1 MNKVIKWSLAAF
13 SCAALLAG
21 CSGGN
26 TGNTDSEKNESQAQ
40 NQSTDNG
47 ESRVY
52 SAFIGVAGKELPED
66 NRINVALEKLIG
78 ARAEVTWLTGQT
90 AKERIGVMIA
100 GGKYPDL
107 VDASD
112 GYSQMVDAGA
122 FVPIEDYIDDY
133 PNIKALFTDVEW
145 EKLKAANDGHIYTI
159 PQFSSVLRENM
170 ETNYAQ
176 EAFWIQKRVLQWADY
191 PEITTVDEYFDL
203 IAAFLEEHPETDGQ
217 PTIGFEALSD
227 DWRYFAL
234 ENPPAFLAGYP
245 NDGAAIVDP
254 DTLEAKVYDKIPEA
268 KEYFKKLSEQYAEGI
283 IDPETF
289 TAKYDQYIAK
299 ISSGRVLGMIDQYWQ
314 FEQAVNSLNSQ
325 GKEELTYVP
334 FGLVLDPAVKPQ
346 YKEAPS
352 LNTNGGLGITISNKD
367 VEGTLEFLDGILSE
381 DAMILRGWG
390 EKGIDYE
397 VDDNGK
403 FYRTEEQRA
412 NWRNTDWVDRNGLDY
427 GYMPAYK
434 GLLPDGIN
442 AVLPHE
448 QLEEFQSN
456 LVDIDKEVLEAYGH
470 EKWADFMAVQD
481 PVTPWF
487 PIYTER
493 GTWTNNDPA
502 GIANQKMT
510 EVKMKWL
517 PQVVMGGPEK
527 FEENWNAYMAD
538 YEANVDYEVYEKTL
552 TEEVKRRVEADK
564 EIREKLGE
572 E

>member
-1 MNKVIKWSLAAF
+1 MNKIVKWSLAAL
-13 SCAALLAG
+13 SCATLLAG
-21 CSGGN
+21 CGN
-26 TGNTDSEKNESQAQ
+26 GNDASSDGVTKENNQATDA
-40 NQSTDNG
+40 DG
-47 ESRVY
+47 IRVY

-66 NRINVALEKLIG
+66 NRLNKALAEVVG

-100 GGKYPDL
+100 GGEYPDL

-112 GYSQMVDAGA
+112 GYSQMVDAGG
-122 FVPIEDYIDDY
+122 FVPLEDYIDDY
-133 PNIKALFTDVEW
+133 PNLKALYTDLEW
-145 EKLKAANDGHIYTI
+145 EKIKAANDGHIYTI
-159 PQFSSVLRENM
+159 PQFSSVRGENM
-170 ETNYAQ
+170 ETTYGQ

-203 IAAFLEEHPETDGQ
+203 INAYLAEHPETDGQ
-217 PTIGFEALSD
+217 PTIGFEILSD

-254 DTLEAKVYDKIPEA
+254 DTLEAKVYDRIPEA
-268 KEYFKKLSEQYAEGI
+268 KEYFKKLSEQFAKGV

-299 ISSGRVLGMIDQYWQ
+299 ISSGRVLGMIDQNWQ
-314 FEQAVNSLNSQ
+314 FEQASNSLRSQ
-325 GKEELTYVP
+325 GKDELTYIP
-334 FGLVLDPAVKPQ
+334 FGLVLDPSVKPQ

-352 LNTNGGLGITISNKD
+352 LNTNGGIGITISND
-367 VEGTLEFLDGILSE
+367 DIEGTLEFLDGIVSE
-381 DAMILRGWG
+381 EAMIIRSWG
-390 EKGIDYE
+390 EEGIDYE
-397 VDDNGK
+397 VDEEGK

-412 NWRNTDWVDRNGLDY
+412 NWRNTDWVDTNGLDY
-427 GYMPAYK
+427 GYLPAYK
-434 GLLPDGIN
+434 GMLPDGIN

-448 QLEEFQSN
+448 QPEEFRSA
-456 LVDIDKEVLEAYGH
+456 LVDIDVEILEAYGH

-493 GTWTNNDPA
+493 GSWSNNDPA
-502 GIANQKMT
+502 GVANQKMT

-517 PQVVMGGPEK
+517 PQVVMGGPDK
-527 FEENWNAYMAD
+527 FEENWEAYMAD
-538 YEANVDYEVYEKTL
+538 YEANVDYKVYEDTL
-552 TEEVKRRVEADK
+552 TEEVKRRVEVEK
-564 EIREKLGE
+564 EILKELGE
-572 E
+572 